1 MSAYSKRKKILLE
14 KIDNIALGG
23 VLIGVFFMG
32 QPFSKAIFLIGF
44 PIVLFCVIVHNIVD
58 HLI

>member
-1 MSAYSKRKKILLE
+1 MSENTGSRKRLLE
-14 KIDNIALGG
+14 KIDTLALAG

-44 PIVLFCVIVHNIVD
+44 PVVLCCTALHMVLD

>member
-1 MSAYSKRKKILLE
+1 MSENAVRRKRLLE
-14 KIDNIALGG
+14 KIDTLALAG
-23 VLIGVFFMG
+23 VLVGVFFMG

-44 PIVLFCVIVHNIVD
+44 PVVLCCTVLHMLVD